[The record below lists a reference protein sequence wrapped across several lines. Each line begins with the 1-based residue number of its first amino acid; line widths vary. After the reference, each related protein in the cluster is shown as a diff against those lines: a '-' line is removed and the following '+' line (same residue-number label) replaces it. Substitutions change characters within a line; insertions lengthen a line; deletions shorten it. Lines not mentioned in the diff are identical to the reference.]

1 MSQCLK
7 IFIEF
12 NVYLSI
18 LEYYGLFSVSL
29 KNYYYFYNLAITFV
43 FDKKLDIVA
52 MNYHLVAIP
61 MPTVFLIVMLWLC
74 KMKCVL
80 PILWKLM
87 VSLASTY
94 QDMYLTNGVS
104 FEQGS
109 DPKIIWTWFCDI
121 LKWQYLFSQM
131 YLSFDQNNTNICMV
145 HFIAGQFFS
154 KRTVDSKELYALIV
168 IKTYKAS
175 FS

>member
-1 MSQCLK
+1 MYQFLK
-7 IFIEF
+7 ILNEF
-12 NVYLSI
+12 DDYLSF

-109 DPKIIWTWFCDI
+109 DPNITWT
-121 LKWQYLFSQM
+121 
-131 YLSFDQNNTNICMV
+131 
-145 HFIAGQFFS
+145 
-154 KRTVDSKELYALIV
+154 
-168 IKTYKAS
+168 
-175 FS
+175 

>member
-1 MSQCLK
+1 
-7 IFIEF
+7 
-12 NVYLSI
+12 
-18 LEYYGLFSVSL
+18 
-29 KNYYYFYNLAITFV
+29 
-43 FDKKLDIVA
+43 

-104 FEQGS
+104 FEQES
-109 DPKIIWTWFCDI
+109 DNKIIWTWFCDI
-121 LKWQYLFSQM
+121 LKWQYLFLPTQITSWVVFLFCFQQPRFAIREHLRNWSDKNTWGWVAISIYKIQRFLCTNKM
-131 YLSFDQNNTNICMV
+131 YF
-145 HFIAGQFFS
+145 
-154 KRTVDSKELYALIV
+154 
-168 IKTYKAS
+168 
-175 FS
+175 

>member
-1 MSQCLK
+1 
-7 IFIEF
+7 
-12 NVYLSI
+12 
-18 LEYYGLFSVSL
+18 
-29 KNYYYFYNLAITFV
+29 
-43 FDKKLDIVA
+43 

-104 FEQGS
+104 FEQES
-109 DPKIIWTWFCDI
+109 DNKIIWT
-121 LKWQYLFSQM
+121 
-131 YLSFDQNNTNICMV
+131 
-145 HFIAGQFFS
+145 
-154 KRTVDSKELYALIV
+154 
-168 IKTYKAS
+168 
-175 FS
+175 

>member
-1 MSQCLK
+1 MYQCLK
-7 IFIEF
+7 IFDEF
-12 NVYLSI
+12 DEYLSI
-18 LEYYGLFSVSL
+18 IEYCGLFSVSL
-29 KNYYYFYNLAITFV
+29 KTNSYLFNLAIIFA

-109 DPKIIWTWFCDI
+109 DPKIIWT
-121 LKWQYLFSQM
+121 
-131 YLSFDQNNTNICMV
+131 
-145 HFIAGQFFS
+145 
-154 KRTVDSKELYALIV
+154 
-168 IKTYKAS
+168 
-175 FS
+175 